1 MITVPPT
8 NNAIA
13 QTANTPLRAN
23 SFHSPPNIKV
33 TPMAANAIIAI
44 STATGPLS
52 EFCNVCN
59 GASQGRP
66 VCPVPANNGV
76 VRDNITV
83 NPNGMHRHSFLIRT
97 SSSPWNHLRPKEK
110 TSQPDAFRA
119 QLLHRLATRAE
130 SLCTAVRVHQH
141 QAAKPKRQPVPQV

>member
-23 SFHSPPNIKV
+23 SFHSPPNINV
-33 TPMAANAIIAI
+33 TPMAANAMIAI

-52 EFCNVCN
+52 EVCNVCN

-83 NPNGMHRHSFLIRT
+83 NPNGMHRHSFLISNLLFT
-97 SSSPWNHLRPKEK
+97 LESPPTQGK
-110 TSQPDAFRA
+110 TNQPGAFRA
-119 QLLHRLATRAE
+119 PLLQRLAT
-130 SLCTAVRVHQH
+130 
-141 QAAKPKRQPVPQV
+141 